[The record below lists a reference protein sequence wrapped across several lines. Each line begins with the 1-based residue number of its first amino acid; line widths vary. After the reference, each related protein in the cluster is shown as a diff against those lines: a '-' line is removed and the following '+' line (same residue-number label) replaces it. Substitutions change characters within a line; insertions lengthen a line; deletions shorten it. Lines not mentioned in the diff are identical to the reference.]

1 MVESLE
7 LLVHTQG
14 STTNHGWAEPDYHIV
29 GRAQGVARAAWQ
41 APRLQVA
48 WGSTAKV
55 VYDRLNRSLVER
67 EGRGNH
73 DLVCCTRE
81 PWYVD
86 IRYLPASRST
96 RSSSKPRYIDCLN
109 NTTLTTTQLG
119 EKRILLA
126 GNLMSGI
133 MGVTCD
139 KRHLRG
145 GEAF

>member
-7 LLVHTQG
+7 LLVHTQS

-55 VYDRLNRSLVER
+55 VYDWFQVDRLKRSLVER

-81 PWYVD
+81 PWYVN

-96 RSSSKPRYIDCLN
+96 RSSSSKPRYIDCFS
-109 NTTLTTTQLG
+109 Q
-119 EKRILLA
+119 
-126 GNLMSGI
+126 
-133 MGVTCD
+133 
-139 KRHLRG
+139 
-145 GEAF
+145 